1 MPLKR
6 ETIERQ
12 LATAQADLA
21 ACVSKLKESG
31 VDAKAYRKNVN
42 WRNLDAKC
50 RQLKS
55 RLFSVKS
62 TEDREAECATRK
74 AGSGESAG
82 KKSAGKK

>member
-6 ETIERQ
+6 ESVERQ
-12 LATAQADLA
+12 LATAQEDLA
-21 ACVSKLKESG
+21 ACVSKLKETG
-31 VDAKAYRKNVN
+31 VDAKSYRKNVN

-55 RLFSVKS
+55 RLASVKA

-74 AGSGESAG
+74 AGSDAAG
-82 KKSAGKK
+82 NK